1 MGTNVTKVRVK
12 GVVYDLNKLYDT
24 TGSNTDGGMTQSA
37 ITECFDNVIDL
48 VNDVESSFSSISIT
62 EEEGFTV
69 TDNNGKVGMKYDE
82 NGFDVAKLSTHF
94 KTSLLDI
101 VKMSMPYCVKVMEHG
116 FYVVDA
122 DGNIGMKYD
131 EDGLSCALVDDVPII
146 SGSSAKEIKIL
157 FIGNSFSIDNCVYLP
172 RLIEA
177 NSGIT
182 LIIGVLYLSGM
193 NIEGHINRFN
203 NETPYYYFEY
213 KSTNGYWTSSG
224 SANTTIKNALDNGNK
239 WNIIMTHQ
247 ASDLSDRE
255 TTIIN
260 NEGTGLQT
268 LTSLVNGYIGY
279 KPIWGYV
286 LTNPKK
292 STEGEIT
299 YGDTMWGTMC
309 SICQTLVSNGIVD
322 FIVPSGTAIQN
333 GRTNQELDAYGSA
346 GHITSDGAH
355 MEDGIGRLIGSYVLY
370 LSLFRIFG
378 DMKPLAEIDWK
389 PIWGTNVFALSDSST
404 SNTDPNVYPQT
415 SSFGTIT
422 SSALT
427 SAKSA
432 SEHAYKTP
440 YTKTTIL

>member
-1 MGTNVTKVRVK
+1 
-12 GVVYDLNKLYDT
+12 
-24 TGSNTDGGMTQSA
+24 
-37 ITECFDNVIDL
+37 
-48 VNDVESSFSSISIT
+48 
-62 EEEGFTV
+62 
-69 TDNNGKVGMKYDE
+69 
-82 NGFDVAKLSTHF
+82 
-94 KTSLLDI
+94 
-101 VKMSMPYCVKVMEHG
+101 
-116 FYVVDA
+116 
-122 DGNIGMKYD
+122 
-131 EDGLSCALVDDVPII
+131 
-146 SGSSAKEIKIL
+146 
-157 FIGNSFSIDNCVYLP
+157 
-172 RLIEA
+172 
-177 NSGIT
+177 
-182 LIIGVLYLSGM
+182 
-193 NIEGHINRFN
+193 
-203 NETPYYYFEY
+203 
-213 KSTNGYWTSSG
+213 
-224 SANTTIKNALDNGNK
+224 
-239 WNIIMTHQ
+239 MTHQ

-255 TTIIN
+255 STIIN

-346 GHITSDGAH
+346 GHITIDGAH
-355 MEDGIGRLIGSYVLY
+355 MEDGIGRLLSSYVLY

-378 DMKPLAEIDWK
+378 DMKPLAERDWK

-432 SEHAYKTP
+432 SEYACKTP
-440 YTKTTIL
+440 YIKTTIL